1 MNLGYLTP
9 IIYQLYIWIMF
20 PILFVYLFC
29 WLFEKL
35 AKKIFKTYYN
45 IIYVA
50 CIILLGVFYCIY
62 VPLII
67 VFWQNAGMVI
77 SADFWIN
84 ILFLVIFLQVI
95 YEGLK
100 TLGKKLTI
108 LIYLTPFFISYLVFS
123 IFYSGENIYK
133 LSSNCEITNIPQ
145 IKKCTYIN
153 GYYLGELK
161 AFKRHGFGKYYW
173 NSGTTFEGNWK
184 NNLKHGKGTTT
195 VNGKEFVDNWIKGI
209 KNK

>member
-45 IIYVA
+45 IIYAA

-84 ILFLVIFLQVI
+84 ILFL
-95 YEGLK
+95 
-100 TLGKKLTI
+100 T
-108 LIYLTPFFISYLVFS
+108 YLSSSYL
-123 IFYSGENIYK
+123 
-133 LSSNCEITNIPQ
+133 
-145 IKKCTYIN
+145 
-153 GYYLGELK
+153 
-161 AFKRHGFGKYYW
+161 
-173 NSGTTFEGNWK
+173 
-184 NNLKHGKGTTT
+184 
-195 VNGKEFVDNWIKGI
+195 
-209 KNK
+209 